1 MLGIQCLKTWN
12 FDISVFHA
20 KLKADDVR
28 PVSKKKDLTLAV
40 SYVCL
45 ESLNK

>member
-12 FDISVFHA
+12 FDISVFHT
-20 KLKADDVR
+20 KFKDDVR
-28 PVSKKKDLTLAV
+28 PLSKKKDLTLAV